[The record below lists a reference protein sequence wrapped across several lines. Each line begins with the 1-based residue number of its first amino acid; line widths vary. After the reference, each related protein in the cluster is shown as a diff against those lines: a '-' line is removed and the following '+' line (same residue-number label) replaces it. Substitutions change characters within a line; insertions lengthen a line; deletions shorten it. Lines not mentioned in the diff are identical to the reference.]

1 VSEGAR
7 NDRGLARGLVRC
19 FRSERGLSTSPFACR
34 MGKLI
39 TMKVLI
45 VGMKGVG
52 VETGAFQRVWSDGIR
67 RK

>member
-1 VSEGAR
+1 
-7 NDRGLARGLVRC
+7 
-19 FRSERGLSTSPFACR
+19 